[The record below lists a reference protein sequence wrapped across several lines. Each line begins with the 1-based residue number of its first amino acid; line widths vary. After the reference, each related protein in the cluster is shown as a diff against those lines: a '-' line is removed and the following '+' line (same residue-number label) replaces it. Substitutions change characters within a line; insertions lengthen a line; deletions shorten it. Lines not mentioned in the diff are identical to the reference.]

1 MPHASYTDSGSDDIM
16 IVKTDHPFQLTQHV
30 KTIKL
35 AKDGNDP
42 RGN

>member
-1 MPHASYTDSGSDDIM
+1 MPHASYTPGGSNDIM

-35 AKDGNDP
+35 AKFGNDP

>member
-1 MPHASYTDSGSDDIM
+1 MPHASYRSGGSNDIM
-16 IVKTDHPFQLTQHV
+16 IVKTEHPFQLTQHV

-35 AKDGNDP
+35 AKSGNDP